1 MDSHVSWNI
10 QPEYNNPTVVLL
22 VGRIGAFTAQI
33 DGEVMEVG
41 GRLIGHSGYSGIA
54 LLGITGN
61 DEGLAGQWAVL
72 ISLTRLS
79 SNDAHQT

>member
-1 MDSHVSWNI
+1 MDSRVSWNT
-10 QPEYNNPTVVLL
+10 QPEHDNLTVVLL
-22 VGRIGAFTAQI
+22 VGRIGAFAARI
-33 DGEVMEVG
+33 DGEVMEVS
-41 GRLIGHSGYSGIA
+41 GRLIGHSGYSGIV

-79 SNDAHQT
+79 SNNTHQT

>member
-1 MDSHVSWNI
+1 MA
-10 QPEYNNPTVVLL
+10 
-22 VGRIGAFTAQI
+22 RI
-33 DGEVMEVG
+33 DGEVMEVS
-41 GRLIGHSGYSGIA
+41 GRLIGHSGYSGIV

-72 ISLTRLS
+72 ISLTHLS